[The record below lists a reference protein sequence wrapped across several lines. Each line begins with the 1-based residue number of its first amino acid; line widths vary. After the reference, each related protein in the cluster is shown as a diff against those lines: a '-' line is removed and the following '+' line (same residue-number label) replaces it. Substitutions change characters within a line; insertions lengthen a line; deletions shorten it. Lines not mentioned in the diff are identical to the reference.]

1 MKYIS
6 IWMVGCMLLSLGAK
20 AQQVVKLDL
29 QRTIEI
35 ANDSSL
41 SAFRYQNLYLSGYWE
56 YRTYKANR
64 LPSLTLDL
72 TPAKYYRYITQRYD
86 SNEDMDVY
94 REQQMFSASGGLS
107 IKQNLDWTGG
117 TFYIDSE
124 LDFMRNFGDSKS
136 TQYSS
141 IPVRVGYQQSLLGY
155 NAFRWDRK
163 IEPLKYEK
171 VKKQFIYNTE
181 MVSEEAVTYFFALAM
196 AQADY
201 RLAEEN
207 VASSDTLY
215 SIGLQRHKIA
225 AISRADLLTLQLD
238 KVNAHNTL
246 QNAQIALKR
255 AMFSLASFLNLDK
268 NTVIELDIPG
278 RPTGKMIP
286 VDDALMRAKENNPTF
301 LEQRQNVLEAEQNVD
316 KTKKESRFNASF
328 NASVGF
334 NQVADKLGD
343 AYRHPLQ
350 QDLVSVSVSIP
361 LIDWGVRK
369 GKYNM
374 ARNNL
379 NVVRIAARQEELS
392 VEEEVIMTVNDFNI
406 QQSLIASAE
415 EALDLAVMAYE
426 QTRQRFI
433 IGKADVNSLTLSL
446 NRQQE
451 AQKNYIPL
459 IHPIMGME
467 EPWFYRNKAQ
477 FPIGTDKNGKIV
489 TGFFAA
495 RTHNIISSRKCFLGT
510 EFNEKILE
518 CVISFMEEYEV
529 PAYRE
534 ETGTGLVRHVLI
546 RSGFATGE
554 IMVCLVINGKHLPF
568 AERLVE
574 KLQAVEGMTSITLN
588 RNEKNTNVILGQ
600 EIVTLWGQDYIT
612 DCMGEIKYQ
621 ISPLSFYQV
630 NPVQTRKLYE
640 TALQYAG
647 LTGRETVWDLYCGIG
662 TISLFLARKAKQ
674 VYGVEI
680 VRQAIEDARRNA
692 AINHIENAEFIAGR
706 AEEVLP
712 EFYNTRLQQ
721 GLEWHPDVI
730 VVDPPRK
737 GCDEKCLETIVRM
750 QPQRVVY
757 VSCDSAT
764 LARDLKYLCGGGYEV
779 REVQMVDMFPHTVH
793 VETVV
798 LIQRKDT

>member
-6 IWMVGCMLLSLGAK
+6 IWIVGCMLSFGVK

-392 VEEEVIMTVNDFNI
+392 VEE
-406 QQSLIASAE
+406 
-415 EALDLAVMAYE
+415 AV
-426 QTRQRFI
+426 
-433 IGKADVNSLTLSL
+433 S
-446 NRQQE
+446 
-451 AQKNYIPL
+451 
-459 IHPIMGME
+459 
-467 EPWFYRNKAQ
+467 
-477 FPIGTDKNGKIV
+477 
-489 TGFFAA
+489 
-495 RTHNIISSRKCFLGT
+495 
-510 EFNEKILE
+510 IL
-518 CVISFMEEYEV
+518 
-529 PAYRE
+529 
-534 ETGTGLVRHVLI
+534 
-546 RSGFATGE
+546 
-554 IMVCLVINGKHLPF
+554 
-568 AERLVE
+568 
-574 KLQAVEGMTSITLN
+574 Q
-588 RNEKNTNVILGQ
+588 
-600 EIVTLWGQDYIT
+600 
-612 DCMGEIKYQ
+612 
-621 ISPLSFYQV
+621 
-630 NPVQTRKLYE
+630 
-640 TALQYAG
+640 
-647 LTGRETVWDLYCGIG
+647 
-662 TISLFLARKAKQ
+662 
-674 VYGVEI
+674 
-680 VRQAIEDARRNA
+680 
-692 AINHIENAEFIAGR
+692 
-706 AEEVLP
+706 
-712 EFYNTRLQQ
+712 
-721 GLEWHPDVI
+721 
-730 VVDPPRK
+730 
-737 GCDEKCLETIVRM
+737 
-750 QPQRVVY
+750 
-757 VSCDSAT
+757 
-764 LARDLKYLCGGGYEV
+764 
-779 REVQMVDMFPHTVH
+779 
-793 VETVV
+793 
-798 LIQRKDT
+798 